1 MATAAATVIIAK
13 EKHLVE
19 HFRRA
24 GALSPETAKS
34 AADLGVDTRMAW
46 SILERR
52 GIIRDAG
59 EGLYYLDESAWV
71 ALRQRRRRLAIVFL
85 VIALVVLAAGMVATI
100 QAR

>member
-24 GALSPETAKS
+24 GAVSPATAKS
-34 AADLGVDTRMAW
+34 ATDLGVDTRLAW

-52 GIIRDAG
+52 AIIREAG
-59 EGLYYLDESAWV
+59 EGLYYLDEPVWT
-71 ALRQRRRRLAIVFL
+71 ALQRRRRRFAIVFL
-85 VIALVVLAAGMVATI
+85 VIALVVLAAGMFATM